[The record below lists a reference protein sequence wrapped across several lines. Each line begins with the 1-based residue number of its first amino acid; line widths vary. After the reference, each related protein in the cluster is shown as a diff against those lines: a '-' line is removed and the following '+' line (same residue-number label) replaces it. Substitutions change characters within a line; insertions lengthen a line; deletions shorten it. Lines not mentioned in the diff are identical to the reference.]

1 MWVVYRVSW
10 WAYGEDE
17 YGYPRSF
24 KKEKFFSTE
33 EKAKD
38 FIDKNLVGVWHSL
51 DEIEVEG

>member
-1 MWVVYRVSW
+1 MWIVYRVSW

-51 DEIEVEG
+51 DEIEVES